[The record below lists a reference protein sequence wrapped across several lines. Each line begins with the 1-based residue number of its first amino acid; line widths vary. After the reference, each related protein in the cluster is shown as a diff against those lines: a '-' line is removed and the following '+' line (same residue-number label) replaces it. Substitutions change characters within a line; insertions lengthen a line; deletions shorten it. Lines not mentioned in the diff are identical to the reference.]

1 MKINIDY
8 GRTGLDIDV
17 PDRNL
22 RAVLGLRPAPS
33 IMDPE
38 DAIRQRLTTPIGGLP
53 LARIAGGRKSACV
66 LICDITRPVPN
77 STILPPVL
85 RTLLAA
91 GIPQDKIRI
100 LVATGLHRAA
110 TNRELVEMLGP
121 DIANG
126 YLVESHD
133 ARDAE
138 SHDNLGFT
146 RSGVP
151 VFVDRRYRQADLKIT
166 TGLVEPHLM
175 AGFSGGRKV
184 ICPGIVGVETL
195 KRFHGV
201 GILQSPLA
209 TAGVVDGNPIHELST
224 EVARMAGCDFIVNV
238 ALDDE
243 RRITGVFAGD
253 MEQAWMTGV
262 QHVRSIAEA
271 PLSEPVD
278 ILITSAA
285 GYPLDITFYQS
296 VKGLVGA
303 LPAVRKGGTVLM
315 AASLMEGV
323 GSPEFKTLLEA
334 HSTIGALQEQIETAG
349 FFAIDQWQAQELA
362 RVLEHARVVVYSDQ
376 IGPAELAKLH
386 VTPAASPEAAIADAI
401 RQYGPDASIAVMPR
415 GPYVLPRVESGLAI
429 GQKGAF
435 AV

>member
-1 MKINIDY
+1 
-8 GRTGLDIDV
+8 
-17 PDRNL
+17 
-22 RAVLGLRPAPS
+22 
-33 IMDPE
+33 
-38 DAIRQRLTTPIGGLP
+38 
-53 LARIAGGRKSACV
+53 
-66 LICDITRPVPN
+66 
-77 STILPPVL
+77 
-85 RTLLAA
+85 
-91 GIPQDKIRI
+91 
-100 LVATGLHRAA
+100 
-110 TNRELVEMLGP
+110 
-121 DIANG
+121 
-126 YLVESHD
+126 
-133 ARDAE
+133 
-138 SHDNLGFT
+138 
-146 RSGVP
+146 
-151 VFVDRRYRQADLKIT
+151 
-166 TGLVEPHLM
+166 
-175 AGFSGGRKV
+175 
-184 ICPGIVGVETL
+184 
-195 KRFHGV
+195 
-201 GILQSPLA
+201 
-209 TAGVVDGNPIHELST
+209 
-224 EVARMAGCDFIVNV
+224 
-238 ALDDE
+238 
-243 RRITGVFAGD
+243 
-253 MEQAWMTGV
+253 
-262 QHVRSIAEA
+262 VRSIAEA